1 MYQITTK
8 DKTILAERI
17 EFVMRQDNG
26 IIVSCN
32 ESESMGIVSDTND
45 GFYQLEGREYLGDY
59 EVASVQKI
67 SVEDDIFRATVLLKQ
82 AEIINK
88 QNEQDAVS
96 AAILLKQAQGGI

>member
-8 DKTILAERI
+8 DRTILAERI
-17 EFVMRQDNG
+17 EFVKRQDNG

-88 QNEQDAVS
+88 QNEQDAVLAS
-96 AAILLKQAQGGI
+96 ILLKQAQGGI